1 MALRGGWLRRF
12 LPLTVSAVAESST
25 GERRLGLSVAWDDD
39 EAGCQKLEAVFPTRS
54 PAPSFHLGS
63 EAEPVE
69 IWTWSRAAGASVY
82 TATGFNSRKQLAKR
96 PEATA
101 RVSTTRHSVE
111 LTATP
116 PAGTSQVLFLVS
128 GCIDGE
134 NYLSA
139 TTYADIEWPQAL
151 AAKGGNP

>member
-1 MALRGGWLRRF
+1 LDVNAEIGDHHPGAGVTTGKICFASSADDCFYSDLILIWGGN
-12 LPLTVSAVAESST
+12 P
-25 GERRLGLSVAWDDD
+25 
-39 EAGCQKLEAVFPTRS
+39 
-54 PAPSFHLGS
+54 
-63 EAEPVE
+63 
-69 IWTWSRAAGASVY
+69 VY